1 MLKKNLS
8 KSALVVALLTTTV
21 IWRGTT
27 AYAEDPNQ
35 AFTLD
40 PMIVTAQRTET
51 RDLDT
56 PATTNIITEQ
66 NIKEAGYKN
75 VFDAIEHQVGLTS
88 TGYGDA
94 GQDFGFSSGRTVI
107 RGYDRGTLVMVDGI
121 PMNLKNYNSLDGI
134 PIDMVQ
140 QIEIIK
146 GAAGTLYG
154 SEAMGG
160 VVNVITKR
168 PGGKTQVKVKGTV
181 GNYYKDYG
189 VTYAGEKLIVTASK
203 EYSNKLT
210 HSNAYPEGSSTDWWV
225 GKGQKNRAGISAALT
240 DEIGFTF
247 IYQDGNIT
255 RGSNNDAKKVGSV
268 YKKYNYR
275 YDDKRITTGL
285 TYNGKYNG
293 IKALVGYNYRVRG
306 STAAQVGVFVD
317 GVLFNLGGD
326 AAADISTIPV
336 HNVERIEVYRGYIPA
351 RFGGTF
357 MGGVINIVTK
367 RPTKANVQAS
377 FGKSSFGGYKGSLQI
392 DAPLGGGA
400 LMVSINRDQSE
411 GDFKY
416 KNFDN
421 DRTYK
426 ERLQYY
432 YKDLENTTN
441 RINKQISYDV
451 GFGMEEPSL
460 GKVTSIDEMVT
471 RCAPGGDIY
480 EVFWKQNPDDY
491 GGRDVMEHDWEFYYA
506 KYADPN
512 YKENLYKS
520 DQYQLDKLESA
531 ERWRKANDYKN
542 TDAIIKWQD
551 DHWLAKATWKNIRR
565 HLPHPIDNNYAPLW
579 TVDQD
584 WAVNMPYGKP
594 NMYYFRNQELTAKE
608 LLLGRRDTVGNLEW
622 GWSINY
628 LKQDKDY
635 YIDDWQNLEKV
646 LEATNSLNT
655 LSANSLWSKY
665 DSRRLGAK
673 IDGSYK
679 AGDRHLIEFLV
690 DASKEKMDIDG
701 WRMHDFENS
710 SEDTRGRWRNYYEQ
724 EIFNAQVQDTITLN
738 KKGDFWLTPSVRYN
752 RSKILGR
759 SDRYDE
765 KNDPQNVKWFHQ
777 QDEQTDDKVTWQL
790 ALKKQFNDHFTLR
803 ATGGTYYRLLNMY
816 EIAGDGAGIW
826 PMPNVDG
833 TDSVFPMPEEGKQWD
848 VSAIWDGKALGADTA
863 KFQLTYFGRDSENL
877 LQLMSRN
884 FFFFYTNAAKAKVN
898 GLEIQ
903 ADMSWQK
910 WDVNLQATYTKPKDV
925 FYDMTKLPGYD
936 SNTIAGS
943 LTYQPQWEGT
953 ARLTYRPDTNWSLF
967 TQLRYVDWMVTDP
980 IPLTTGA
987 VKRQSSLTTMDVGV
1001 KYKFNKSLQLAVGCN
1016 DVLNKANDMYLN
1028 MYGNGEIRNIQYPIQ
1043 GRTYYATL
1051 QYTY

>member
-1 MLKKNLS
+1 MRNERNSLRQAAITAGILA
-8 KSALVVALLTTTV
+8 ALGVCTLEGDQPRVWA
-21 IWRGTT
+21 
-27 AYAEDPNQ
+27 AEPSNN
-35 AFTLD
+35 
-40 PMIVTAQRTET
+40 TAQAEAKTAAAQGVQAAADETENDGMSF
-51 RDLDT
+51 DLEGVT
-56 PATTNIITEQ
+56 V
-66 NIKEAGYKN
+66 EAKRPDWEAKLSPGT
-75 VFDAIEHQVGLTS
+75 V
-88 TGYGDA
+88 
-94 GQDFGFSSGRTVI
+94 TVI
-107 RGYDRGTLVMVDGI
+107 RPDDYKGEQKDLPDLLKMV
-121 PMNLKNYNSLDGI
+121 P
-134 PIDMVQ
+134 
-140 QIEIIK
+140 
-146 GAAGTLYG
+146 
-154 SEAMGG
+154 G
-160 VVNVITKR
+160 VHVRELN
-168 PGGKTQVKVKGTV
+168 
-181 GNYYKDYG
+181 
-189 VTYAGEKLIVTASK
+189 
-203 EYSNKLT
+203 
-210 HSNAYPEGSSTDWWV
+210 
-225 GKGQKNRAGISAALT
+225 GKGQ
-240 DEIGFTF
+240 
-247 IYQDGNIT
+247 
-255 RGSNNDAKKVGSV
+255 
-268 YKKYNYR
+268 YN
-275 YDDKRITTGL
+275 TT
-285 TYNGKYNG
+285 
-293 IKALVGYNYRVRG
+293 VSVRG

-357 MGGVINIVTK
+357 MGGVINVVTK

-377 FGKSSFGGYKGSLQI
+377 FGKSSFGGYKGNLQI

-400 LMVSINRDQSE
+400 LMVGINRDQSE

-432 YKDLENTTN
+432 YKDLENTID

-451 GFGMEEPSL
+451 GFGMEKPSL
-460 GKVTSIDEMVT
+460 GNVTSIDEMVT

-480 EVFWKQNPDDY
+480 EVFWQQDPDDY
-491 GGRDVMEHDWEFYYA
+491 GGKDVMEHDWEFYYA

-565 HLPHPIDNNYAPLW
+565 HLPHPIDKNYAPLW

-646 LEATNSLNT
+646 LEATSGLNT
-655 LSANSLWSKY
+655 LKANTLWSKY

-679 AGDRHLIEFLV
+679 AGNRHLIEFLV

-701 WRMHDFENS
+701 WKMFDFEHAN
-710 SEDTRGRWRNYYEQ
+710 EDTRSRWRNYYEQ
-724 EIFNAQVQDTITLN
+724 EIINAQIQDTITLN
-738 KKGDFWLTPSVRYN
+738 KKGDFWLTPSIRYN

-765 KNDPQNVKWFHQ
+765 KNDPQHIKWLGQ
-777 QDEQTDDKVTWQL
+777 TDEQTDDKVTWQL

-816 EIAGDGAGIW
+816 EIAGDGAGIL
-826 PMPNVDG
+826 PMPNVG
-833 TDSVFPMPEEGKQWD
+833 GSASVFPMPEEGKQWD
-848 VSAIWDGKALGADTA
+848 ISAIWDGKWLGADTA
-863 KFQLTYFGRDSENL
+863 KFQITYFGRDSKRL
-877 LQLMSRN
+877 LQLSSWN
-884 FFFFYTNAAKAKVN
+884 SFFFVYNNAASGKVN
-898 GLEIQ
+898 GVELQ
-903 ADMSWQK
+903 ADLSWQK
-910 WDVNLQATYTKPKDV
+910 WDVNLQATYTDPSNVLYDLSAIPGQQEWNKDGKIEGV
-925 FYDMTKLPGYD
+925 M
-936 SNTIAGS
+936 
-943 LTYQPQWEGT
+943 TYQPKWEGT
-953 ARLTYRPDTNWSLF
+953 ARFTYRPDKNWSLF
-967 TQLRYVDWMVTDP
+967 TQMRHVGKVTTDA

-987 VKRQSSLTTMDVGV
+987 LPWQSSLTTMDVGV
-1001 KYKFNKSLQLAVGCN
+1001 KYKINKSLQVAVGCN
-1016 DVLNKANDMYLN
+1016 DVLNKANDMYLRTTYSE
-1028 MYGNGEIRNIQYPIQ
+1028 MRNILYPIQ

>member
-1 MLKKNLS
+1 MRNERNSLRQAAITAGILA
-8 KSALVVALLTTTV
+8 ALGVCTLGGDQPRVWAAESSNN
-21 IWRGTT
+21 T
-27 AYAEDPNQ
+27 AQAEAKTAAVQGVQ
-35 AFTLD
+35 AAADETDGDGMDFTLEG
-40 PMIVTAQRTET
+40 VTV
-51 RDLDT
+51 
-56 PATTNIITEQ
+56 
-66 NIKEAGYKN
+66 EAKRPDWEAKLSPGT
-75 VFDAIEHQVGLTS
+75 V
-88 TGYGDA
+88 
-94 GQDFGFSSGRTVI
+94 TVI
-107 RGYDRGTLVMVDGI
+107 RPDDYKGEQKDLPDLLKMV
-121 PMNLKNYNSLDGI
+121 P
-134 PIDMVQ
+134 
-140 QIEIIK
+140 
-146 GAAGTLYG
+146 
-154 SEAMGG
+154 G
-160 VVNVITKR
+160 VHVREVN
-168 PGGKTQVKVKGTV
+168 
-181 GNYYKDYG
+181 
-189 VTYAGEKLIVTASK
+189 
-203 EYSNKLT
+203 
-210 HSNAYPEGSSTDWWV
+210 
-225 GKGQKNRAGISAALT
+225 GKGQ
-240 DEIGFTF
+240 
-247 IYQDGNIT
+247 Y
-255 RGSNNDAKKVGSV
+255 
-268 YKKYNYR
+268 
-275 YDDKRITTGL
+275 TT
-285 TYNGKYNG
+285 
-293 IKALVGYNYRVRG
+293 VSVRG

-400 LMVSINRDQSE
+400 LMVGINRDQSE

-635 YIDDWQNLEKV
+635 
-646 LEATNSLNT
+646 
-655 LSANSLWSKY
+655 
-665 DSRRLGAK
+665 
-673 IDGSYK
+673 
-679 AGDRHLIEFLV
+679 
-690 DASKEKMDIDG
+690 
-701 WRMHDFENS
+701 
-710 SEDTRGRWRNYYEQ
+710 
-724 EIFNAQVQDTITLN
+724 
-738 KKGDFWLTPSVRYN
+738 
-752 RSKILGR
+752 
-759 SDRYDE
+759 
-765 KNDPQNVKWFHQ
+765 
-777 QDEQTDDKVTWQL
+777 
-790 ALKKQFNDHFTLR
+790 
-803 ATGGTYYRLLNMY
+803 
-816 EIAGDGAGIW
+816 
-826 PMPNVDG
+826 
-833 TDSVFPMPEEGKQWD
+833 
-848 VSAIWDGKALGADTA
+848 
-863 KFQLTYFGRDSENL
+863 
-877 LQLMSRN
+877 
-884 FFFFYTNAAKAKVN
+884 
-898 GLEIQ
+898 
-903 ADMSWQK
+903 
-910 WDVNLQATYTKPKDV
+910 
-925 FYDMTKLPGYD
+925 
-936 SNTIAGS
+936 
-943 LTYQPQWEGT
+943 
-953 ARLTYRPDTNWSLF
+953 
-967 TQLRYVDWMVTDP
+967 
-980 IPLTTGA
+980 
-987 VKRQSSLTTMDVGV
+987 
-1001 KYKFNKSLQLAVGCN
+1001 
-1016 DVLNKANDMYLN
+1016 
-1028 MYGNGEIRNIQYPIQ
+1028 
-1043 GRTYYATL
+1043 
-1051 QYTY
+1051 

>member
-1 MLKKNLS
+1 MY
-8 KSALVVALLTTTV
+8 
-21 IWRGTT
+21 IRGDQPRVW
-27 AYAEDPNQ
+27 AAEPSNN
-35 AFTLD
+35 
-40 PMIVTAQRTET
+40 TAQAEAKTAAAQGVQAAADETENDGMSF
-51 RDLDT
+51 DLEGVT
-56 PATTNIITEQ
+56 V
-66 NIKEAGYKN
+66 EAKRPDWEAKLSPGT
-75 VFDAIEHQVGLTS
+75 V
-88 TGYGDA
+88 
-94 GQDFGFSSGRTVI
+94 TVI
-107 RGYDRGTLVMVDGI
+107 RPDDYKGEQKDLPDLLKMV
-121 PMNLKNYNSLDGI
+121 P
-134 PIDMVQ
+134 
-140 QIEIIK
+140 
-146 GAAGTLYG
+146 
-154 SEAMGG
+154 G
-160 VVNVITKR
+160 VHVRELN
-168 PGGKTQVKVKGTV
+168 
-181 GNYYKDYG
+181 
-189 VTYAGEKLIVTASK
+189 
-203 EYSNKLT
+203 
-210 HSNAYPEGSSTDWWV
+210 
-225 GKGQKNRAGISAALT
+225 GKGQ
-240 DEIGFTF
+240 
-247 IYQDGNIT
+247 Y
-255 RGSNNDAKKVGSV
+255 
-268 YKKYNYR
+268 
-275 YDDKRITTGL
+275 TT
-285 TYNGKYNG
+285 
-293 IKALVGYNYRVRG
+293 VSVRG

-357 MGGVINIVTK
+357 MGGVINVVTK
-367 RPTKANVQAS
+367 QPTKANVQAS
-377 FGKSSFGGYKGSLQI
+377 FGKSSFGGYKGNLQI

-400 LMVSINRDQSE
+400 LMVGINRDQSE

-432 YKDLENTTN
+432 YKDLENTTD

-451 GFGMEEPSL
+451 DFGMEEPSL

-480 EVFWKQNPDDY
+480 EVFWQQDPDDY

-520 DQYQLDKLESA
+520 DSYQLDKLESA

-551 DHWLAKATWKNIRR
+551 DHWLAKATWKKIKR
-565 HLPHPIDNNYAPLW
+565 HLPHPIDKNYAPLW

-646 LEATNSLNT
+646 LEATNGLNT
-655 LSANSLWSKY
+655 LAANSLWSKY

-679 AGDRHLIEFLV
+679 AGNRHLIEFLV

-701 WRMHDFENS
+701 WKMFDFEHAN
-710 SEDTRGRWRNYYEQ
+710 EDTRSRWRNYYEQ
-724 EIFNAQVQDTITLN
+724 EIINAQIQDTITLN
-738 KKGDFWLTPSVRYN
+738 KKGDFWLTPSIRYN

-765 KNDPQNVKWFHQ
+765 KNDPQHIKWLGQ
-777 QDEQTDDKVTWQL
+777 TDEQTDDKVTWQL

-816 EIAGDGAGIW
+816 EIAGDGAGIL
-826 PMPNVDG
+826 PMPNVG
-833 TDSVFPMPEEGKQWD
+833 GSASVFPMPEEGKQWD
-848 VSAIWDGKALGADTA
+848 ISAIWDGKWLGADTA
-863 KFQLTYFGRDSENL
+863 KFQITYFGRDSKRL
-877 LQLMSRN
+877 LQLSSWN
-884 FFFFYTNAAKAKVN
+884 SFFFVYNNAASGKVN
-898 GLEIQ
+898 GVELQ
-903 ADMSWQK
+903 ADLSWQK
-910 WDVNLQATYTKPKDV
+910 WDVNLQATYADPSNVLYDLSAIPGQQVWNKDGKIEGV
-925 FYDMTKLPGYD
+925 M
-936 SNTIAGS
+936 
-943 LTYQPQWEGT
+943 TYQPKWEGT
-953 ARLTYRPDTNWSLF
+953 ARFTYRPDKNWSLF
-967 TQLRYVDWMVTDP
+967 TQMRHVGKVVTDA

-987 VKRQSSLTTMDVGV
+987 VKWQSSLTTMDVGV

-1016 DVLNKANDMYLN
+1016 DVLNKSNDMYLD

>member
-1 MLKKNLS
+1 MRKERRGLRQ
-8 KSALVVALLTTTV
+8 AAITAGILTAMGVCTLGGDV
-21 IWRGTT
+21 RPLW
-27 AYAEDPNQ
+27 AAEATENAVEPAAVTQDVQP
-35 AFTLD
+35 AAVEADGEGMDFTLEG
-40 PMIVTAQRTET
+40 VTV
-51 RDLDT
+51 
-56 PATTNIITEQ
+56 
-66 NIKEAGYKN
+66 EAKRPDWEAKLSPGT
-75 VFDAIEHQVGLTS
+75 V
-88 TGYGDA
+88 
-94 GQDFGFSSGRTVI
+94 TVI
-107 RGYDRGTLVMVDGI
+107 RPDDYKGEQKDLPDLLKMV
-121 PMNLKNYNSLDGI
+121 P
-134 PIDMVQ
+134 
-140 QIEIIK
+140 
-146 GAAGTLYG
+146 
-154 SEAMGG
+154 G
-160 VVNVITKR
+160 VHVRELN
-168 PGGKTQVKVKGTV
+168 
-181 GNYYKDYG
+181 
-189 VTYAGEKLIVTASK
+189 
-203 EYSNKLT
+203 
-210 HSNAYPEGSSTDWWV
+210 
-225 GKGQKNRAGISAALT
+225 GKGQ
-240 DEIGFTF
+240 
-247 IYQDGNIT
+247 Y
-255 RGSNNDAKKVGSV
+255 
-268 YKKYNYR
+268 
-275 YDDKRITTGL
+275 TT
-285 TYNGKYNG
+285 
-293 IKALVGYNYRVRG
+293 VSVRG

-377 FGKSSFGGYKGSLQI
+377 FGKSSFGGYKGNLQI

-400 LMVSINRDQSE
+400 LMVGINRDQSE

-432 YKDLENTTN
+432 YKDLENTTD
-441 RINKQISYDV
+441 RINKQISYNV

-480 EVFWKQNPDDY
+480 EVFWQQDPDDY
-491 GGRDVMEHDWEFYYA
+491 GGKDVMEHDWEFYYA

-565 HLPHPIDNNYAPLW
+565 HLPHPIDKNYAPLW

-646 LEATNSLNT
+646 LGATSGLNT
-655 LSANSLWSKY
+655 LKANTLWSKY

-679 AGDRHLIEFLV
+679 AGNRHLIEFLV

-701 WRMHDFENS
+701 WKMFDFEHAN
-710 SEDTRGRWRNYYEQ
+710 EDTRSRWRNYYEQ
-724 EIFNAQVQDTITLN
+724 EIINAQIQDTITLN
-738 KKGDFWLTPSVRYN
+738 KKGDFWLTPSIRYN

-765 KNDPQNVKWFHQ
+765 KNDPQHIKWLGQ
-777 QDEQTDDKVTWQL
+777 TDEQTDDKVTWQL

-816 EIAGDGAGIW
+816 EIAGDGAGIL
-826 PMPNVDG
+826 PMPNVGG
-833 TDSVFPMPEEGKQWD
+833 TASVFPMPEEGKQWD
-848 VSAIWDGKALGADTA
+848 ISAIWDGKWLGADTA
-863 KFQLTYFGRDSENL
+863 KFQITYFGRDSKRL
-877 LQLMSRN
+877 LQLSSWN
-884 FFFFYTNAAKAKVN
+884 SFFFVYNNAASGKVN
-898 GLEIQ
+898 GVELQ
-903 ADMSWQK
+903 ADLSWQK
-910 WDVNLQATYTKPKDV
+910 WDVNLQATYTDPSNVLYDLSAIPGQQVWNKDGKIEGV
-925 FYDMTKLPGYD
+925 M
-936 SNTIAGS
+936 
-943 LTYQPQWEGT
+943 TYQPKWEGT
-953 ARLTYRPDTNWSLF
+953 ARFTYRPDKNWSLF
-967 TQLRYVDWMVTDP
+967 TQMRHVGKVTTDA

-987 VKRQSSLTTMDVGV
+987 LPWQSSLTTMDVGV
-1001 KYKFNKSLQLAVGCN
+1001 KYKINKSLQVAVGCN
-1016 DVLNKANDMYLN
+1016 DVLNKANDVYLRTTYSE
-1028 MYGNGEIRNIQYPIQ
+1028 MRNILYPIQ